1 MKTRAKILRAILY
14 DGPASRAELS
24 KKLGISASGI
34 TDSAAQLCEEG
45 ILIES
50 GYRPKDG
57 RGRKNI
63 LLDVDTSYKFAF
75 GVGVYGRV
83 VCVGLTT
90 VRGDTLGKS
99 AFVFHDGM
107 PKEELVVRITKMIHD
122 ILRDCCI
129 DFDRIIGIGLCLD
142 GDARKLLGDEPPAFI
157 SGVRMITEQADGYIE
172 YSKAYLPVNPEELY
186 IYGCGKVIRDLFISP
201 SADK

>member
-34 TDSAAQLCEEG
+34 TDAAARLCEEG
-45 ILIES
+45 ILVES
-50 GYRPKDG
+50 GYRPRDG

-63 LLDVDTSYKFAF
+63 LLDVDPSYKFAF
-75 GVGVYGRV
+75 GVGVYGGV

-90 VRGDTLGKS
+90 VRGDTLGKRTADFPTDAPS
-99 AFVFHDGM
+99 EKLIGLIRQM
-107 PKEELVVRITKMIHD
+107 MSD
-122 ILRDCCI
+122 IMRDCCI
-129 DFDRIIGIGLCLD
+129 DSSRIIGIGLCLD
-142 GDARKLLGDEPPAFI
+142 RDARKLLGDEPPAFI
-157 SGVRMITEQADGYIE
+157 PGVRMIAEQADGYIE